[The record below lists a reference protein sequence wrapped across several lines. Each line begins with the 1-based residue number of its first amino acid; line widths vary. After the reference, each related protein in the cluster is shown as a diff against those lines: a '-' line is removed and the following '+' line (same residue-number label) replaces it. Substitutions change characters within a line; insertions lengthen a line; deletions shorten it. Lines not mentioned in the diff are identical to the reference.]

1 MIVNNI
7 KVDQIQAR
15 KNKNT
20 HEATLLT
27 TLLSEAVMVGK
38 NQNRDTTDE
47 ETIMVIRK
55 FLKNNND
62 FLKALP
68 SSKVEERAKL
78 VSENQI
84 LERYLPQQ
92 LSEDQLKE
100 LVTVAVN
107 SGVNKDKGSIM
118 KYMKENHTGLYDGKT
133 LSSVVDGILV

>member
-27 TLLSEAVMVGK
+27 TLLAEAVMVGK
-38 NQNRDTTDE
+38 NQNRDTTDDE
-47 ETIMVIRK
+47 AITVIRK
-55 FLKNNND
+55 FLKNNNE
-62 FLKALP
+62 FLNALS
-68 SSKVEERAKL
+68 SSKVEE
-78 VSENQI
+78 
-84 LERYLPQQ
+84 YLPQQ

-133 LSSVVDGILV
+133 LSSVVDGILA